1 MKKIAT
7 AFLAISLLATTPVFA
22 AEQKSNQNQQQK
34 DEMVVSQIPQ
44 SKLPKTVQ
52 ASLDKV
58 YSLLPEAKNLKLYD
72 SKMYSSNIK
81 GKEQPKK
88 YTLGFN
94 KSGKREDRKR
104 NDKEFIIEFDETGK
118 ILHFT
123 FEKLS
128 LVNLE
133 GNTREKKAQDL
144 LKRLYGK
151 EANEYKIKKVLEISK
166 DNPNY
171 KGNEDSMRGAIVFMP
186 TSPEKEP
193 VLILFNNKNEF
204 TSFKVSTRD
213 ILKM

>member
-1 MKKIAT
+1 
-7 AFLAISLLATTPVFA
+7 TPVFA

-94 KSGKREDRKR
+94 KSGKRE
-104 NDKEFIIEFDETGK
+104 
-118 ILHFT
+118 
-123 FEKLS
+123 
-128 LVNLE
+128 
-133 GNTREKKAQDL
+133 
-144 LKRLYGK
+144 
-151 EANEYKIKKVLEISK
+151 
-166 DNPNY
+166 
-171 KGNEDSMRGAIVFMP
+171 
-186 TSPEKEP
+186 
-193 VLILFNNKNEF
+193 
-204 TSFKVSTRD
+204 
-213 ILKM
+213 